1 MSVYRHPYKEA
12 DFVIRHLLAFDD
24 FCRDNALDDLN
35 SDFSQQILTQAEK
48 FAAKYL
54 LEQNRQGDLQPPQ
67 LIAGKVLETVG
78 FADSYRAFIEQGW
91 ASLSASEQYGG
102 QGLPNILA
110 VACNEIWQSANLSF
124 SLCPLLGQGA
134 ITAIERHGSSE
145 LKQQFLQKLV
155 SGEWTGTMNL
165 TEAAAG
171 SDLAA
176 IRSRAVAEGDHYK
189 IYGQKI
195 FITWGDH
202 QMSDNIIHLV
212 LARLPDAPPGV
223 KGLSLF
229 VVPKYLLDEKGEA
242 GIKNDLRCISLE
254 HKLGIHASPTCV
266 MSYGDENGAIGYIIG
281 ENNYGLHYM
290 FSMMNHARQGVGVQ
304 GLGVSERAYQVAL
317 EYAGNRIQ
325 GTDRAGNS
333 LRIIEFGDVRRMLML
348 LKSGTEAMR
357 ALCYYAG
364 FETDKKSAAAANS
377 EIASQSA
384 ARIDFL
390 TPIVK
395 GWCTELTQ
403 ELVSLAMQVHGG
415 AGYIEEAGI
424 AQLVR
429 DARILTIYEGTT
441 GIQALDL
448 VKRKTLLDDGAQA
461 GLMLAEIQQTLAQLE
476 KSPRG
481 DVIYHSLN
489 TALADG
495 RAALDWL
502 RANVQ
507 QSSCVAGD
515 YLQLWGYLT
524 GGWLM
529 AKSHLIA
536 SNLLD
541 NGLGDSDYLQAKLVT
556 TKFYAEHFLVRTNT
570 CLASI
575 KAGGD
580 TIMSLSEQQFFSHV
594 N

>member
-24 FCRDNALDDLN
+24 FCRDNALDELN
-35 SDFSQQILTQAEK
+35 SDFFQVVLTEAEK

-54 LEQNRQGDLQPPQ
+54 VEQNRQGDLQPAR
-67 LIAGKVLETVG
+67 LIAGKVVETPG
-78 FADSYRAFIEQGW
+78 FASSYRAFVEQGW
-91 ASLSASEQYGG
+91 SSLSASEQYGG
-102 QGLPNILA
+102 QGLPNILS
-110 VACNEIWQSANLSF
+110 VACNEIWQSANLAF

-134 ITAIERHGSSE
+134 ITAIERHGSRE
-145 LKQQFLQKLV
+145 LKQQYLKKLI

-165 TEAAAG
+165 TEAGAG

-176 IRSRAVAEGDHYK
+176 IKTRAVPEDDHYK

-212 LARLPDAPPGV
+212 LARLPDAPAGV

-229 VVPKYLLDEKGEA
+229 VVPKYLLDEQGQP
-242 GIKNDLRCISLE
+242 GIENDLRCISLE

-266 MSYGDENGAIGYIIG
+266 MSYGDENGAIGYVIG

-317 EYAGNRIQ
+317 EYAGNRVQ
-325 GTDRAGNS
+325 GTDKAGNS
-333 LRIIEFGDVRRMLML
+333 IRIIEFGDVRRMLML
-348 LKSGTEAMR
+348 LKSATEAMR

-364 FETDKKSAAAANS
+364 FETDKKNAAADNS
-377 EIASQSA
+377 ELARQSA

-403 ELVSLAMQVHGG
+403 ELVSLAMQIHGG
-415 AGYIEEAGI
+415 AGYIEEAGV

-461 GLMLAEIQQTLAQLE
+461 GLLFAEIEQTLTQLE
-476 KSPRG
+476 KSPG
-481 DVIYHSLN
+481 CEAMYHSLN

-495 RAALDWL
+495 RAALNWL
-502 RANVQ
+502 QVNPT
-507 QSSCVAGD
+507 QSSCVAAY

-529 AKSHLIA
+529 AKSQLIA
-536 SNLLD
+536 STLLD
-541 NGLGDSDYLQAKLVT
+541 NESSDSDYLQAKLVT
-556 TKFYAEHFLVRTNT
+556 AKFYAEHFLVRTNT

-575 KAGGD
+575 EAGGD
-580 TIMSLSEQQFFSHV
+580 TMMSLSEQQFFSHV

>member
-12 DFVIRHLLAFDD
+12 DFVVRHLLAFDD
-24 FCRDNALDDLN
+24 FCRDNTLDDLN
-35 SDFSQQILTQAEK
+35 SDFCQLILKEAEK
-48 FAAKYL
+48 FAAHYL
-54 LEQNRQGDLQPPQ
+54 VEQNRQGDQQPAQ
-67 LIAGKVLETVG
+67 LIAGKVIETPG
-78 FADSYRAFIEQGW
+78 FASSYRAFIEQGW
-91 ASLSASEQYGG
+91 PSLSASEQYGG
-102 QGLPNILA
+102 QGLPNLLA

-134 ITAIERHGSSE
+134 ITAIERHGSTA
-145 LKQQFLQKLV
+145 LKQRFLQKLV

-165 TEAAAG
+165 TEASAG

-176 IRSRAVAEGDHYK
+176 IKTRAVPEDDHYK

-223 KGLSLF
+223 IGLSLF
-229 VVPKYLLDEKGEA
+229 VVPKYLVDEQGEP
-242 GIKNDLRCISLE
+242 GIENDLRCISLE

-304 GLGVSERAYQVAL
+304 GLGVSERAYQAAL

-348 LKSGTEAMR
+348 LKSATEAMR

-364 FETDKKSAAAANS
+364 LETDKKNAVADNTEQS
-377 EIASQSA
+377 SQCA

-403 ELVSLAMQVHGG
+403 ELVSLAMQIHGG
-415 AGYIEEAGI
+415 AGYIEEAGV

-461 GLMLAEIQQTLAQLE
+461 KLMFAEIEQTLAQLGE
-476 KSPRG
+476 SPG
-481 DVIYHSLN
+481 CDVMYHNLN

-495 RAALDWL
+495 RAALSWL
-502 RANVQ
+502 QANPGE
-507 QSSCVAGD
+507 SSCVAVY
-515 YLQLWGYLT
+515 YLQMWGYLT

-529 AKSHLIA
+529 AKSQLIA
-536 SNLLD
+536 STLLA
-541 NGLGDSDYLQAKLVT
+541 NESPDSDYLQAKLVT
-556 TKFYAEHFLVRTNT
+556 TQFYAEHFLVRTST

-580 TIMSLSEQQFFSHV
+580 TMMSLSEQQFFSHV

>member
-1 MSVYRHPYKEA
+1 
-12 DFVIRHLLAFDD
+12 
-24 FCRDNALDDLN
+24 
-35 SDFSQQILTQAEK
+35 
-48 FAAKYL
+48 
-54 LEQNRQGDLQPPQ
+54 
-67 LIAGKVLETVG
+67 
-78 FADSYRAFIEQGW
+78 
-91 ASLSASEQYGG
+91 
-102 QGLPNILA
+102 
-110 VACNEIWQSANLSF
+110 
-124 SLCPLLGQGA
+124 
-134 ITAIERHGSSE
+134 
-145 LKQQFLQKLV
+145 
-155 SGEWTGTMNL
+155 
-165 TEAAAG
+165 
-171 SDLAA
+171 
-176 IRSRAVAEGDHYK
+176 
-189 IYGQKI
+189 
-195 FITWGDH
+195 
-202 QMSDNIIHLV
+202 MSDNIIHLV
-212 LARLPDAPPGV
+212 LARLPDAPAVV

-229 VVPKYLLDEKGEA
+229 VVPKYLLDEQGQPGVE
-242 GIKNDLRCISLE
+242 NDLRCISLE

-266 MSYGDENGAIGYIIG
+266 MSYGDENGAIGYVIG

-304 GLGVSERAYQVAL
+304 GLGISERAYQVAL

-325 GTDRAGNS
+325 GTDKAGNS
-333 LRIIEFGDVRRMLML
+333 IRIIEFGDVRRMLML

-364 FETDKKSAAAANS
+364 FETDKKNAASDNS
-377 EIASQSA
+377 ELARQSA

-403 ELVSLAMQVHGG
+403 ELVSLAMQIHGG
-415 AGYIEEAGI
+415 AGYIEEAGV

-461 GLMLAEIQQTLAQLE
+461 GLLFAEIEQTLTQLE
-476 KSPRG
+476 KSPG
-481 DVIYHSLN
+481 CEAMYHILN

-495 RAALDWL
+495 RAALNWL
-502 RANVQ
+502 QVNPA
-507 QSSCVAGD
+507 QSSCVAAY

-529 AKSHLIA
+529 AKSQLIA
-536 SNLLD
+536 STLLD
-541 NGLGDSDYLQAKLVT
+541 NESADGDYLHAKLVT
-556 TKFYAEHFLVRTNT
+556 AKFYAEHFLVRTNT

-575 KAGGD
+575 EAGGD
-580 TIMSLSEQQFFSHV
+580 TMMSLSEQQFFSHV